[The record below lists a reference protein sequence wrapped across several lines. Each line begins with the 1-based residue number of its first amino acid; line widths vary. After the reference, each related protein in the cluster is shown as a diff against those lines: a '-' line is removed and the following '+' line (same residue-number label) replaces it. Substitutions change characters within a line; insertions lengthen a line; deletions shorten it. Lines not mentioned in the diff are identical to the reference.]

1 MLTAADLD
9 GCLALSTEAH
19 WNQTE
24 EDWALLL
31 EQADPWG
38 LELPDAGVVATA
50 VGWDLPPASTWIN
63 MVLVTESCRGRGYAR
78 RLMQAVL
85 ERARDRGMAAALDAT
100 VFGAPVYERLG
111 FAGDDRLVR
120 LKRESAVLKEVEVS
134 GKATVVPMTT
144 GDMAEVEALDLMVL
158 GARRSGM
165 LQCWRERL
173 PRAAWC
179 QRAAGGELIGF
190 VLGRLGRVAT
200 QVGPLIAQDIAG
212 ARALLGAV
220 LSAGAATMIDVPVK
234 QETLIEL
241 LQGEGFRAERE
252 FRRMATVGGQLPSDW
267 SRYFAAAGPDFA

>member
-1 MLTAADLD
+1 M
-9 GCLALSTEAH
+9 ALSTEAH

-24 EDWALLL
+24 ADWAFLI

-38 LELPDAGVVATA
+38 LELPGVGLVATA
-50 VGWDLPPASTWIN
+50 VGWDLPPTSTWIN

-100 VFGAPVYERLG
+100 VFGAPVYERMG

-120 LKRESAVLKEVEVS
+120 LKRDTAIFSEVDVS
-134 GKATVVPMTT
+134 GEGAVVPMTSD
-144 GDMAEVEALDLMVL
+144 DMADVMALDLAVL
-158 GARRSGM
+158 GVSRPAM
-165 LQCWRERL
+165 LSLWRERL
-173 PRAAWC
+173 PGAAWC

-241 LQGEGFRAERE
+241 LQGEGFRADRE